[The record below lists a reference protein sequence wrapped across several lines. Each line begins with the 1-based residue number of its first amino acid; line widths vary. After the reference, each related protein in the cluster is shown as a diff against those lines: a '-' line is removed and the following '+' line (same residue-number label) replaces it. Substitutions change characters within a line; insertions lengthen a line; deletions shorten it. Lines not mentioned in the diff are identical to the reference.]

1 MIIIGHVPTVPMHVP
16 TVMFQN
22 TQICKVLK
30 CIKTFYLLKK
40 LLGIKIPTS
49 VHVYVQQYETST

>member
-1 MIIIGHVPTVPMHVP
+1 MHVL